1 MDSINSN
8 NNIED
13 EDDQINSEDQEIMTN
28 EELIGKRKFLEI
40 SLV

>member
-40 SLV
+40 SLI